1 MTPDTRLAARQ
12 PHAPATESQ
21 DTAPGY
27 AAAQAA
33 YDAAQQDTNMVQ
45 CLAPDGTVVREDLLP
60 DPETRLH
67 LYRQMRRAR
76 HFDERGWVLY
86 RQGRLG
92 VFPPFGGMEA
102 SQVGTAAALTKDD
115 WLFPTYRDT
124 GAALTLG
131 LPIARTLAYW
141 RTSPHGW
148 HMPAD
153 LKVLPFYIPIA
164 TQYPQAVGAA
174 LAEQRQGTRNVAM
187 AFIGDG
193 GSSEGDFHEALNFA
207 GALNAPCVFIL
218 QNNGWAISVP
228 TRHQTKA
235 TDLSRRADGY
245 GIPGVRVDGNDALAT
260 YHVTR
265 EAVERARSGGGPT
278 LIETVTYRVK
288 PHTVADDPSRY
299 RTDADNAGWDAK
311 DPVTRL
317 RTHLLA
323 AGLMT
328 EQSEAELL
336 ADIAAEFEAA
346 LAEAD
351 SYPEPTPA
359 EILDHV
365 FAEPTP
371 QLKKQRAEILAEHAA
386 QDSAHN
392 SAQNSKEQA

>member
-1 MTPDTRLAARQ
+1 MTTSDPTPRESADTD
-12 PHAPATESQ
+12 S
-21 DTAPGY
+21 
-27 AAAQAA
+27 A
-33 YDAAQQDTNMVQ
+33 YDAARTAYETAQAAEDMVQ
-45 CLAPDGTVVREDLLP
+45 IVAPDGTVARPELLP
-60 DPETRLH
+60 DTEVRLR
-67 LYRQMRRAR
+67 LYREMRRAR

-86 RQGRLG
+86 RQGRMG

-124 GAALTLG
+124 GATLTLG
-131 LPIARTLAYW
+131 LPIARAIAYW

-148 HMPAD
+148 HMPED

-164 TQYPQAVGAA
+164 TQYPHAVGAA
-174 LAEQRQGTRNVAM
+174 IAERRKGTRNIAM

-228 TRHQTKA
+228 TRHQTRA
-235 TDLSRRADGY
+235 TNLSRRAEGY
-245 GIPGVRVDGNDALAT
+245 GIPGVRVDGNDVLAT
-260 YHVTR
+260 HHVTR
-265 EAVERARSGGGPT
+265 EAVERARRGEGPT

-288 PHTVADDPSRY
+288 PHTTADDPGKY

-311 DPVTRL
+311 DPVLRL
-317 RTHLLA
+317 RTHLLSEGLLTEA
-323 AGLMT
+323 DEQAMLAGIT
-328 EQSEAELL
+328 
-336 ADIAAEFEAA
+336 AEFEAA

-351 SYPEPTPA
+351 SYPEPTP
-359 EILDHV
+359 EDILDHV

-371 QLKKQRAEILAEHAA
+371 QLRAQREQISAESG
-386 QDSAHN
+386 Q
-392 SAQNSKEQA
+392 

>member
-1 MTPDTRLAARQ
+1 MTRPTRKKPPKTATPDAAD
-12 PHAPATESQ
+12 A
-21 DTAPGY
+21 Y
-27 AAAQAA
+27 AASAAA
-33 YDAAQQDTNMVQ
+33 YDRADDLFQI
-45 CLAPDGTVVREDLLP
+45 LAPDGTVTRPDLLP
-60 DPETRLH
+60 APEQRLH

-76 HFDERGWVLY
+76 QFDERGWVLY

-102 SQVGTAAALTKDD
+102 SQVGTAAALTGDD

-148 HMPAD
+148 AMPEN

-164 TQYPQAVGAA
+164 TQYPHAVGAA
-174 LAEQRQGTRNVAM
+174 LAEKRKGTKNVAM

-228 TRHQTKA
+228 TRTQTKA
-235 TDLSRRADGY
+235 TNLSRRAEGY
-245 GIPGVRVDGNDALAT
+245 GIPGVRVDGNDVLAT
-260 YHVTR
+260 WHVTN
-265 EAVERARSGGGPT
+265 EAVQRARSGEGPT
-278 LIETVTYRVK
+278 LIETVTYRIK

-299 RTDADNAGWDAK
+299 RTEEDNAGWAEK
-311 DPVTRL
+311 DPVVRL
-317 RTHLLA
+317 QTHLLQEGILTGESDA
-323 AGLMT
+323 ALM
-328 EQSEAELL
+328 AEV
-336 ADIAAEFEAA
+336 AAEFEEA
-346 LAEAD
+346 LKEAD
-351 SYPEPTPA
+351 SYPDPTPA

-371 QLKKQRAEILAEHAA
+371 QLRKQREQILAEVGA
-386 QDSAHN
+386 
-392 SAQNSKEQA
+392 

>member
-1 MTPDTRLAARQ
+1 MRPDLMPDT
-12 PHAPATESQ
+12 
-21 DTAPGY
+21 
-27 AAAQAA
+27 
-33 YDAAQQDTNMVQ
+33 
-45 CLAPDGTVVREDLLP
+45 GTQLR
-60 DPETRLH
+60 

-102 SQVGTAAALTKDD
+102 SQVGTAAALSADD

-148 HMPAD
+148 AMPEN

-174 LAEQRQGTRNVAM
+174 LAEKRKGTRNVAM
-187 AFIGDG
+187 AYIGDG

-228 TRHQTKA
+228 TRSQTRA
-235 TDLSRRADGY
+235 TDLSRRAEGY
-245 GIPGVRVDGNDALAT
+245 GLPGVRVDGNDVLAT
-260 YHVTR
+260 WHVTAQ
-265 EAVERARSGGGPT
+265 AVERARNGEGPT

-299 RTDADNAGWDAK
+299 RTEEEGAPWREK

-317 RTHLLA
+317 RAHLLRTGVLNEEGEA
-323 AGLMT
+323 A
-328 EQSEAELL
+328 LL
-336 ADIAAEFEAA
+336 AEVAAEFEEA
-346 LAEAD
+346 LREAD
-351 SYPEPTPA
+351 TYPDPAPA

-371 QLKKQRAEILAEHAA
+371 QLRRQREELLAEVEA
-386 QDSAHN
+386 
-392 SAQNSKEQA
+392 

>member
-1 MTPDTRLAARQ
+1 MPRSRPTPIPAESADTDSAF
-12 PHAPATESQ
+12 
-21 DTAPGY
+21 
-27 AAAQAA
+27 QAA
-33 YDAAQQDTNMVQ
+33 KATYDAGQQAGNMLQ
-45 CLAPDGTVVREDLLP
+45 LIAPDGAVVRPELLP
-60 DPETRLH
+60 EPETRLH

-86 RQGRLG
+86 RQGRMG

-102 SQVGTAAALTKDD
+102 SQVGTAAALTADD

-131 LPIARTLAYW
+131 LPIARAIAYW

-148 HMPAD
+148 HMPEN

-174 LAEQRQGTRNVAM
+174 LAEQKQGTRNIAM

-228 TRHQTKA
+228 THSQTRA
-235 TDLSRRADGY
+235 TDLSRRAEGY

-299 RTDADNAGWDAK
+299 RTDADSAGWDAK
-311 DPVTRL
+311 DPVLRL
-317 RTHLLA
+317 RTHLLQG
-323 AGLMT
+323 GLMG
-328 EQSEAELL
+328 EADEAALL
-336 ADIAAEFEAA
+336 AEIAVEFEAA
-346 LAEAD
+346 LTEAD
-351 SYPEPTPA
+351 GYPDPRPE

-371 QLKKQRAEILAEHAA
+371 QLRQQREQILAEVEA
-386 QDSAHN
+386 
-392 SAQNSKEQA
+392 

>member
-1 MTPDTRLAARQ
+1 MTRPTRKKPPKTATPDAAD
-12 PHAPATESQ
+12 A
-21 DTAPGY
+21 Y
-27 AAAQAA
+27 AASAAA
-33 YDAAQQDTNMVQ
+33 YDRADDLFQI
-45 CLAPDGTVVREDLLP
+45 LAPDGTVTRPDLLP
-60 DPETRLH
+60 APEQRLH

-76 HFDERGWVLY
+76 QFDERGWVLY

-102 SQVGTAAALTKDD
+102 SQVGTAAALTGDD

-148 HMPAD
+148 AMPEN

-164 TQYPQAVGAA
+164 TQYPHAVGAA
-174 LAEQRQGTRNVAM
+174 LAEKRKGTKNVAM

-228 TRHQTKA
+228 TRTQTKA
-235 TDLSRRADGY
+235 TNLSRRAEGY
-245 GIPGVRVDGNDALAT
+245 GIPGVRVDGNDVLAT
-260 YHVTR
+260 WHVTN
-265 EAVERARSGGGPT
+265 EAVQRARRGEGPT
-278 LIETVTYRVK
+278 LIETVTYRIK

-299 RTDADNAGWDAK
+299 RTEEDNAGWAEK
-311 DPVTRL
+311 DPVVRL
-317 RTHLLA
+317 QTHLLQEGILTGESDA
-323 AGLMT
+323 ALM
-328 EQSEAELL
+328 AEV
-336 ADIAAEFEAA
+336 AAEFEEA
-346 LAEAD
+346 LKEAD
-351 SYPEPTPA
+351 SYPDPTPA

-371 QLKKQRAEILAEHAA
+371 QLRKQREQILAEVGA
-386 QDSAHN
+386 
-392 SAQNSKEQA
+392 

>member
-1 MTPDTRLAARQ
+1 MTRSTAQPKQTRAKPSKAKPQTEATPTDAAF
-12 PHAPATESQ
+12 
-21 DTAPGY
+21 D
-27 AAAQAA
+27 AAAAA
-33 YDAAQQDTNMVQ
+33 YEQAGDMFQLIT
-45 CLAPDGTVVREDLLP
+45 PDGTVTGAGELP
-60 DPETRLH
+60 DPETRLR
-67 LYRQMRRAR
+67 LYHQMRRAR

-102 SQVGTAAALTKDD
+102 SQVGTAAALSADD

-148 HMPAD
+148 AMPEN

-164 TQYPQAVGAA
+164 TQYPHAVGAA
-174 LAEQRQGTRNVAM
+174 LAEKRKGTKNVAM
-187 AFIGDG
+187 AYIGDG

-207 GALNAPCVFIL
+207 GALEAPCVFIL

-228 TRHQTKA
+228 TRTQTKA
-235 TDLSRRADGY
+235 TNLSRRAEGY
-245 GIPGVRVDGNDALAT
+245 GIPGVRVDGNDVLAT

-265 EAVERARSGGGPT
+265 EAVERARRGEGPT

-299 RTDADNAGWDAK
+299 RTDADNEGWDAK
-311 DPVTRL
+311 DPVLRL
-317 RTHLLA
+317 RTHLLNE
-323 AGLMT
+323 GIMT
-328 EQSEAELL
+328 EESEAALL
-336 ADIAAEFEAA
+336 KEVADEFEAA
-346 LAEAD
+346 LQEAD
-351 SYPEPTPA
+351 AYPDPEPA

-371 QLKKQRAEILAEHAA
+371 QLRRQREQILSEEKA
-386 QDSAHN
+386 
-392 SAQNSKEQA
+392 

>member
-1 MTPDTRLAARQ
+1 MTLSSDSLPQAGLSA
-12 PHAPATESQ
+12 E
-21 DTAPGY
+21 G
-27 AAAQAA
+27 AAASEAA
-33 YDAAQQDTNMVQ
+33 YDAGQAAGLFQI
-45 CLAPDGTVVREDLLP
+45 LAPDGEVVRPDLMP
-60 DPETRLH
+60 DADTQLRLYH
-67 LYRQMRRAR
+67 QMRRAR

-102 SQVGTAAALTKDD
+102 SQVGTAAALTADD

-148 HMPAD
+148 AMPEN

-174 LAEQRQGTRNVAM
+174 LAEKRKGTRNVAL
-187 AFIGDG
+187 AYIGDG

-207 GALNAPCVFIL
+207 GALDAPCVFIL

-228 TRHQTKA
+228 TRSQTRA
-235 TDLSRRADGY
+235 VDLSRRAEGY
-245 GIPGVRVDGNDALAT
+245 GLPGVRVDGNDVLAT
-260 YHVTR
+260 WHVTAQ
-265 EAVERARSGGGPT
+265 AVERARNGGGPT

-299 RTDADNAGWDAK
+299 RTEEEGAPWREK

-317 RTHLLA
+317 RAHLLRTGVLNEESDA
-323 AGLMT
+323 A
-328 EQSEAELL
+328 LL
-336 ADIAAEFEAA
+336 AEVAAEFEAA
-346 LAEAD
+346 LQEAD
-351 SYPEPTPA
+351 TYPDPTPA

-371 QLKKQRAEILAEHAA
+371 QLRRQREELLAEVEA
-386 QDSAHN
+386 
-392 SAQNSKEQA
+392 

>member
-1 MTPDTRLAARQ
+1 MPRKSPPTA
-12 PHAPATESQ
+12 APAPEAREQ
-21 DTAPGY
+21 PA
-27 AAAQAA
+27 ALQAAQNAYQEAA
-33 YDAAQQDTNMVQ
+33 TNGDLFQ
-45 CLAPDGTVVREDLLP
+45 ILAPDGTVVRPDLMP
-60 DPETRLH
+60 DAETQLRLYH
-67 LYRQMRRAR
+67 QMRRAR
-76 HFDERGWVLY
+76 QFDERGWVLY

-102 SQVGTAAALTKDD
+102 SQCGTAAALTKDD

-131 LPIARTLAYW
+131 LPIARTIAYW

-148 HMPAD
+148 QMPED

-174 LAEQRQGTRNVAM
+174 LAEKHKGTQNVAM

-207 GALNAPCVFIL
+207 GALNAPCIFIL

-228 TRHQTKA
+228 TATQTRA
-235 TDLSRRADGY
+235 TNLSRRAEGY
-245 GIPGVRVDGNDALAT
+245 GIPGVRVDGNDVLAT
-260 YHVTR
+260 WYVTDQ
-265 EAVERARSGGGPT
+265 AVQRARRGEGPT

-288 PHTVADDPSRY
+288 AHTVADDPSRY
-299 RTDADNAGWDAK
+299 RTEQETQQWLDK

-317 RTHLLA
+317 ERWLLQEGLLTEESHA
-323 AGLMT
+323 ALLK
-328 EQSEAELL
+328 SVAE
-336 ADIAAEFEAA
+336 EFEAA
-346 LAEAD
+346 LSEAD
-351 SYPEPTPA
+351 SYPDPTPA

-371 QLKKQRAEILAEHAA
+371 QLLRQRAELLE
-386 QDSAHN
+386 
-392 SAQNSKEQA
+392 EQA

>member
-1 MTPDTRLAARQ
+1 MTPTPSTPQESADTDRAHHAART
-12 PHAPATESQ
+12 AY
-21 DTAPGY
+21 DT
-27 AAAQAA
+27 AQAA
-33 YDAAQQDTNMVQ
+33 EDLFQIV
-45 CLAPDGTVVREDLLP
+45 APDGTVTRPDLLP
-60 DPETRLH
+60 DAEIRVQ
-67 LYRQMRRAR
+67 LYRHMRRAR

-86 RQGRLG
+86 RQGRMG

-131 LPIARTLAYW
+131 LPIARAIAYW

-148 HMPAD
+148 HMPDD

-228 TRHQTKA
+228 TRAQTRA
-235 TDLSRRADGY
+235 TNLSRRADGY

-260 YHVTR
+260 YHVTQ

-299 RTDADNAGWDAK
+299 RTDADTAGWDAK
-311 DPVTRL
+311 DPVLRL
-317 RTHLLA
+317 RTHLLS
-323 AGLMT
+323 AGVLT
-328 EQSEAELL
+328 EADEQAML
-336 ADIAAEFEAA
+336 ADIAAEFETA

-351 SYPEPTPA
+351 GYPEPTPA

-371 QLKKQRAEILAEHAA
+371 QLRRQREQIAAEAA
-386 QDSAHN
+386 Q
-392 SAQNSKEQA
+392 

>member
-1 MTPDTRLAARQ
+1 MPRSKPKPSAGDELTPRESNETEAGFAA
-12 PHAPATESQ
+12 
-21 DTAPGY
+21 
-27 AAAQAA
+27 AA
-33 YDAAQQDTNMVQ
+33 YDAAQRSELVQ
-45 CLAPDGTVVREDLLP
+45 CLAPDGSVVNADLLP
-60 DPETRLH
+60 DPETRLV

-102 SQVGTAAALTKDD
+102 SQVGTAAALTPND

-148 HMPAD
+148 AMPEN

-164 TQYPQAVGAA
+164 TQYPHAVGAA
-174 LAEQRQGTRNVAM
+174 LAERRKGTKNVAM

-228 TRHQTKA
+228 TRTQTRA
-235 TDLSRRADGY
+235 TNLSRRAEGY
-245 GIPGVRVDGNDALAT
+245 GIPGVRVDGNDVLAT
-260 YHVTR
+260 YFVTQQ
-265 EAVERARSGGGPT
+265 AVQRARSGEGPT

-288 PHTVADDPSRY
+288 PHTVADDPTRY

-311 DPVTRL
+311 DPVIRL
-317 RTHLLA
+317 RTHLL
-323 AGLMT
+323 T
-328 EQSEAELL
+328 EGILTEESDAQLL
-336 ADIAAEFEAA
+336 TEVASEFEAA
-346 LAEAD
+346 LKEAD
-351 SYPEPTPA
+351 SYPDPTPA

-371 QLKKQRAEILAEHAA
+371 QLRRQREQLLAEVEA
-386 QDSAHN
+386 
-392 SAQNSKEQA
+392 

>member
-1 MTPDTRLAARQ
+1 
-12 PHAPATESQ
+12 
-21 DTAPGY
+21 
-27 AAAQAA
+27 
-33 YDAAQQDTNMVQ
+33 
-45 CLAPDGTVVREDLLP
+45 
-60 DPETRLH
+60 
-67 LYRQMRRAR
+67 
-76 HFDERGWVLY
+76 
-86 RQGRLG
+86 
-92 VFPPFGGMEA
+92 MEA

-131 LPIARTLAYW
+131 LPIARALAYW

-148 HMPAD
+148 HMPDD

-174 LAEQRQGTRNVAM
+174 LAERRKGTRNVAM

-207 GALNAPCVFIL
+207 GALGAPCVFIL

-228 TRHQTKA
+228 TRSQTKA
-235 TDLSRRADGY
+235 TNLSRRAEGY
-245 GIPGVRVDGNDALAT
+245 GIPGVRVDGNDVLAT
-260 YHVTR
+260 HHVTR

-288 PHTVADDPSRY
+288 PHTTADDPGKY
-299 RTDADNAGWDAK
+299 RTDADNAGWDAR
-311 DPVTRL
+311 DPVLRL
-317 RTHLLA
+317 QTHLLGEGLISA
-323 AGLMT
+323 AD
-328 EQSEAELL
+328 EQAMLAE
-336 ADIAAEFEAA
+336 IAAEFDTA

-351 SYPEPTPA
+351 RYPDPTPE

-371 QLKKQRAEILAEHAA
+371 QLRTQR
-386 QDSAHN
+386 
-392 SAQNSKEQA
+392 EQITLEAGQ

>member
-1 MTPDTRLAARQ
+1 MTSPKS
-12 PHAPATESQ
+12 APAQPEAS

-27 AAAQAA
+27 QAAQAA
-33 YDAAQQDTNMVQ
+33 YDAAQHDTHMVQ
-45 CLAPDGTVVREDLLP
+45 IVAPDGRVVRPDLLP
-60 DPETRLH
+60 APEVRLE

-174 LAEQRQGTRNVAM
+174 LAERRKGTRNVAM

-228 TRHQTKA
+228 TRTQTRA
-235 TDLSRRADGY
+235 TDLSRRAEGY

-260 YHVTR
+260 YHVTAQ
-265 EAVERARSGGGPT
+265 AVARARNGEGPT

-299 RTDADNAGWDAK
+299 RSEAELEGWDAK
-311 DPVTRL
+311 DPVLRL

-323 AGLMT
+323 EGLMT
-328 EQSEAELL
+328 EASEAELL
-336 ADIAAEFEAA
+336 AEVAAEFEAA
-346 LAEAD
+346 LQEAD
-351 SYPEPTPA
+351 SYPDPTPA

-371 QLKKQRAEILAEHAA
+371 QLKKQREQILAE
-386 QDSAHN
+386 
-392 SAQNSKEQA
+392 EQQ

>member
-1 MTPDTRLAARQ
+1 MTQSSSSIPRESDSTDAAYHAARE
-12 PHAPATESQ
+12 AYE
-21 DTAPGY
+21 
-27 AAAQAA
+27 AAQAA
-33 YDAAQQDTNMVQ
+33 EDMFQIV
-45 CLAPDGTVVREDLLP
+45 APDGAVTRPDALP
-60 DPETRLH
+60 DAATRLD
-67 LYRQMRRAR
+67 LYRQMRRVR

-102 SQVGTAAALTKDD
+102 SQVGTAAALTRAD

-131 LPIARTLAYW
+131 LPIARAIAYW

-148 HMPAD
+148 HMPDD

-174 LAEQRQGTRNVAM
+174 LAERRRGTRNVAM

-207 GALNAPCVFIL
+207 GALDAPCVFIL

-228 TRHQTKA
+228 TRHQTRA
-235 TDLSRRADGY
+235 TNLSRRADGY
-245 GIPGVRVDGNDALAT
+245 GIPGVRVDGNDVLAT
-260 YHVTR
+260 HHVTR
-265 EAVERARSGGGPT
+265 QAVERARRGEGPT

-288 PHTVADDPSRY
+288 PHTTADDPGKY
-299 RTDADNAGWDAK
+299 RTDADNAGWDAR
-311 DPVTRL
+311 DPVLRL

-323 AGLMT
+323 EGLLT
-328 EQSEAELL
+328 ETAEAAMLEG
-336 ADIAAEFEAA
+336 IAAEFEAA
-346 LAEAD
+346 LTEAD
-351 SYPEPTPA
+351 GYPDPA
-359 EILDHV
+359 PEEILDHV

-371 QLKKQRAEILAEHAA
+371 QLRKQREQISLEAA
-386 QDSAHN
+386 Q
-392 SAQNSKEQA
+392 

>member
-1 MTPDTRLAARQ
+1 MTPDPTQAARQ
-12 PHAPATESQ
+12 PHAPVAESQ

-33 YDAAQQDTNMVQ
+33 YDAAQQDTTMVQ
-45 CLAPDGTVVREDLLP
+45 VLAPDGSVVREDLLP
-60 DPETRLH
+60 DPETRLE

-102 SQVGTAAALTKDD
+102 SQVGTAAALTKND

-148 HMPAD
+148 AMPEN

-164 TQYPQAVGAA
+164 TQYPHAVGAA
-174 LAEQRQGTRNVAM
+174 LAEARKGTKNVAM

-228 TRHQTKA
+228 TTTQTKA
-235 TDLSRRADGY
+235 TNLSKRAEGY
-245 GIPGVRVDGNDALAT
+245 GIPGVRVDGNDVLAT
-260 YHVTR
+260 WHVTN
-265 EAVERARSGGGPT
+265 EAVQRARQGGGPT

-299 RTDADNAGWDAK
+299 RTEEETAKWTEK
-311 DPVTRL
+311 DPVVRL
-317 RTHLLA
+317 QQHLLKEGILTEEQDA
-323 AGLMT
+323 A
-328 EQSEAELL
+328 LL
-336 ADIAAEFEAA
+336 AEVAAEFEEA
-346 LAEAD
+346 LKEAD
-351 SYPEPTPA
+351 AYPDPTPA

-371 QLKKQRAEILAEHAA
+371 NLVKQRAQILAEVDA
-386 QDSAHN
+386 
-392 SAQNSKEQA
+392 

>member
-1 MTPDTRLAARQ
+1 MTPDAKPAAPQ
-12 PHAPATESQ
+12 PHAPAESQ

-45 CLAPDGTVVREDLLP
+45 CLAPDGSVVREDLLP
-60 DPETRLH
+60 DPETRLE

-102 SQVGTAAALTKDD
+102 SQVGTAAALTKND

-174 LAEQRQGTRNVAM
+174 LAERRQGTRNVAM

-228 TRHQTKA
+228 TRAQTRA

-265 EAVERARSGGGPT
+265 EAVDRARNGGGPT

-299 RTDADNAGWDAK
+299 RSEADTAGWDAK

-317 RTHLLA
+317 RTHLLT
-323 AGLMT
+323 AGLLT
-328 EQSEAELL
+328 EDSEAALL
-336 ADIAAEFEAA
+336 AEIAAEFEAA

-386 QDSAHN
+386 PNQ
-392 SAQNSKEQA
+392 KEQA

>member
-1 MTPDTRLAARQ
+1 MTISSDSLPQAGLS
-12 PHAPATESQ
+12 PE
-21 DTAPGY
+21 G
-27 AAAQAA
+27 AAASEAA
-33 YDAAQQDTNMVQ
+33 YDAGQAAGLFQI
-45 CLAPDGTVVREDLLP
+45 LAPDGEVVRPDLMPGADTQL
-60 DPETRLH
+60 R

-102 SQVGTAAALTKDD
+102 SQVGTAAALSADD

-148 HMPAD
+148 AMPEN

-174 LAEQRQGTRNVAM
+174 LAEKRKGTRNVAM
-187 AFIGDG
+187 AYIGDG

-228 TRHQTKA
+228 TRSQTRA
-235 TDLSRRADGY
+235 TDLSRRAEGY
-245 GIPGVRVDGNDALAT
+245 GLPGVRVDGNDVLAT
-260 YHVTR
+260 WHVTAQ
-265 EAVERARSGGGPT
+265 AVERARNGGGPT

-299 RTDADNAGWDAK
+299 RTEEEGAPWREK

-317 RTHLLA
+317 RAHLLRTGVLNEEGEA
-323 AGLMT
+323 A
-328 EQSEAELL
+328 LL
-336 ADIAAEFEAA
+336 AEVAAEFEEA
-346 LAEAD
+346 LREAD
-351 SYPEPTPA
+351 TYPDPAPA

-371 QLKKQRAEILAEHAA
+371 QLRRQREELLAEVEA
-386 QDSAHN
+386 
-392 SAQNSKEQA
+392 

>member
-1 MTPDTRLAARQ
+1 MTRSTAQPKQTRAKPSKAKPQTEATPTDAAF
-12 PHAPATESQ
+12 
-21 DTAPGY
+21 D
-27 AAAQAA
+27 AAAAA
-33 YDAAQQDTNMVQ
+33 YEQAGDMFQLIT
-45 CLAPDGTVVREDLLP
+45 PDGTITGAGELP
-60 DPETRLH
+60 DPETRLR
-67 LYRQMRRAR
+67 LYHQMRRAR

-102 SQVGTAAALTKDD
+102 SQVGTAAALSADD

-148 HMPAD
+148 AMPEN

-164 TQYPQAVGAA
+164 TQYPHAVGAA
-174 LAEQRQGTRNVAM
+174 LAEKRKGTKNVAM
-187 AFIGDG
+187 AYIGDG

-207 GALNAPCVFIL
+207 GALEAPCVFIL

-228 TRHQTKA
+228 TRTQTKA
-235 TDLSRRADGY
+235 TNLSRRAEGY
-245 GIPGVRVDGNDALAT
+245 GIPGVRVDGNDVLAT

-265 EAVERARSGGGPT
+265 EAVERARRGEGPT

-299 RTDADNAGWDAK
+299 RTDADNEGWDAK
-311 DPVTRL
+311 DPVLRL
-317 RTHLLA
+317 RTHLLSE
-323 AGLMT
+323 GIMT
-328 EQSEAELL
+328 EESEAALL
-336 ADIAAEFEAA
+336 KEVADEFEAA
-346 LAEAD
+346 LQEAD
-351 SYPEPTPA
+351 AYPDPEPA

-371 QLKKQRAEILAEHAA
+371 QLRRQREQILSEEKA
-386 QDSAHN
+386 
-392 SAQNSKEQA
+392 

>member
-1 MTPDTRLAARQ
+1 MTLSSDSLPQAGFSA
-12 PHAPATESQ
+12 E
-21 DTAPGY
+21 G
-27 AAAQAA
+27 AAASEAA
-33 YDAAQQDTNMVQ
+33 YDAGQAAGLFQI
-45 CLAPDGTVVREDLLP
+45 LAPDGEVVRPDLMP
-60 DPETRLH
+60 DADTQLRLYH
-67 LYRQMRRAR
+67 QMRRAR

-102 SQVGTAAALTKDD
+102 SQVGTAAALSADD

-148 HMPAD
+148 AMPEN

-174 LAEQRQGTRNVAM
+174 LAEKRKGTRNVAM
-187 AFIGDG
+187 AYIGDG

-228 TRHQTKA
+228 TRSQTRA
-235 TDLSRRADGY
+235 TDLSRRAEGY
-245 GIPGVRVDGNDALAT
+245 GLPGVRVDGNDVLAT
-260 YHVTR
+260 WHVTAQ
-265 EAVERARSGGGPT
+265 AVERARNGGGPT

-299 RTDADNAGWDAK
+299 RTEEEGAPWREK

-317 RTHLLA
+317 RAHLLRTGVLNEESDA
-323 AGLMT
+323 A
-328 EQSEAELL
+328 LL
-336 ADIAAEFEAA
+336 AEVAAEFEAA
-346 LAEAD
+346 LREAD
-351 SYPEPTPA
+351 TYPDPAPA

-371 QLKKQRAEILAEHAA
+371 QLRRQREELLAEVEA
-386 QDSAHN
+386 
-392 SAQNSKEQA
+392 

>member
-1 MTPDTRLAARQ
+1 MRPDLMPDADTQLRLY
-12 PHAPATESQ
+12 H
-21 DTAPGY
+21 
-27 AAAQAA
+27 
-33 YDAAQQDTNMVQ
+33 
-45 CLAPDGTVVREDLLP
+45 
-60 DPETRLH
+60 
-67 LYRQMRRAR
+67 QMRRAR

-102 SQVGTAAALTKDD
+102 SQVGTAAALTADD

-148 HMPAD
+148 AMPEN

-174 LAEQRQGTRNVAM
+174 LAEKRKGTRNVAL
-187 AFIGDG
+187 AYIGDG

-207 GALNAPCVFIL
+207 GALDAPCVFIL

-228 TRHQTKA
+228 TRSQTRA
-235 TDLSRRADGY
+235 VDLSRRAAGY
-245 GIPGVRVDGNDALAT
+245 GLPGVRVDGNDVLAT
-260 YHVTR
+260 WHVTAQ
-265 EAVERARSGGGPT
+265 AVERARNGGGPT

-299 RTDADNAGWDAK
+299 RTEEESAPWREK

-317 RTHLLA
+317 RAHLLRTGVLNEESDA
-323 AGLMT
+323 A
-328 EQSEAELL
+328 LL
-336 ADIAAEFEAA
+336 AEVAAEFEAA
-346 LAEAD
+346 LQEAD
-351 SYPEPTPA
+351 TYPDPTPA

-371 QLKKQRAEILAEHAA
+371 QLRRQREELLAEVEA
-386 QDSAHN
+386 
-392 SAQNSKEQA
+392 

>member
-1 MTPDTRLAARQ
+1 
-12 PHAPATESQ
+12 
-21 DTAPGY
+21 
-27 AAAQAA
+27 
-33 YDAAQQDTNMVQ
+33 MVQ
-45 CLAPDGTVVREDLLP
+45 IVAPDGTVTQPELLP
-60 DPETRLH
+60 DIETRLG

-92 VFPPFGGMEA
+92 VFPPYGGMEA
-102 SQVGTAAALTKDD
+102 SQVGTAAALTRAD

-131 LPIARTLAYW
+131 LPIARAIAYW

-148 HMPAD
+148 HMPDD

-174 LAEQRQGTRNVAM
+174 LAERRLGTRNIAM
-187 AFIGDG
+187 AYIGDG

-235 TDLSRRADGY
+235 TNLSRRADGY

-288 PHTVADDPSRY
+288 PHTTADDPTRY
-299 RTDADNAGWDAK
+299 RTDADNAGWDAR
-311 DPVTRL
+311 DPVLRL
-317 RTHLLA
+317 RTHLFSE
-323 AGLMT
+323 GLLT
-328 EQSEAELL
+328 DADETALL

-351 SYPEPTPA
+351 GYPEPTPE

-371 QLKKQRAEILAEHAA
+371 QLRRQREQITAEQRALEARP
-386 QDSAHN
+386 
-392 SAQNSKEQA
+392 

>member
-1 MTPDTRLAARQ
+1 MTRSTAQPKQTRAKPSKAKPQTEATPTDAAF
-12 PHAPATESQ
+12 
-21 DTAPGY
+21 D
-27 AAAQAA
+27 AAAAA
-33 YDAAQQDTNMVQ
+33 YEQAGDMFQLIT
-45 CLAPDGTVVREDLLP
+45 PDGTVTGAGELP
-60 DPETRLH
+60 DPETRLR
-67 LYRQMRRAR
+67 LYHQMRRAR

-102 SQVGTAAALTKDD
+102 SQVGTAAALSADD

-148 HMPAD
+148 AMPEN

-164 TQYPQAVGAA
+164 TQYPHAVGAA
-174 LAEQRQGTRNVAM
+174 LAEKRKGTKNVAM
-187 AFIGDG
+187 AYIGDG

-207 GALNAPCVFIL
+207 GALEAPCVFIL

-228 TRHQTKA
+228 TRTQTKA
-235 TDLSRRADGY
+235 TNLSRRAEGY
-245 GIPGVRVDGNDALAT
+245 GIPGVRVDGNDVLAT

-265 EAVERARSGGGPT
+265 EAVERARRGEGPT

-299 RTDADNAGWDAK
+299 RTDADNEGWDAK
-311 DPVTRL
+311 DPVLRL
-317 RTHLLA
+317 RTHLLSE
-323 AGLMT
+323 GIMT
-328 EQSEAELL
+328 EESEAALL
-336 ADIAAEFEAA
+336 KEVADEFEAA
-346 LAEAD
+346 LQEAD
-351 SYPEPTPA
+351 AYPDPEPA

-371 QLKKQRAEILAEHAA
+371 QLRRQREQILSEEKA
-386 QDSAHN
+386 
-392 SAQNSKEQA
+392 

>member
-1 MTPDTRLAARQ
+1 MTRKSRAEKSSRNAVHNRESTERPAA
-12 PHAPATESQ
+12 
-21 DTAPGY
+21 Y
-27 AAAQAA
+27 QAA
-33 YDAAQQDTNMVQ
+33 EAAYTQAEASGDLFQI
-45 CLAPDGTVVREDLLP
+45 LAPDGTVVRPDLLP
-60 DPETRLH
+60 SAETRLH

-76 HFDERGWVLY
+76 QFDERGWVLY

-102 SQVGTAAALTKDD
+102 SQCGTAAALSKND

-148 HMPAD
+148 AMPAD

-174 LAEQRQGTRNVAM
+174 LAEKRKGTRNVAM

-207 GALNAPCVFIL
+207 GALNAPCIFIL

-228 TRHQTKA
+228 TATQTKA
-235 TDLSRRADGY
+235 TNLSKRADGY
-245 GIPGVRVDGNDALAT
+245 GIPGVRVDGNDVLAT
-260 YHVTR
+260 WHVTNQ
-265 EAVERARSGGGPT
+265 AVERARQGEGPT

-288 PHTVADDPSRY
+288 AHTVADDPSRY
-299 RTDADNAGWDAK
+299 RTEDEAKKWLEK

-317 RTHLLA
+317 EQHLLA
-323 AGLMT
+323 EGLLT
-328 EQSEAELL
+328 EESHAALLKEVAE
-336 ADIAAEFEAA
+336 EFEAA
-346 LAEAD
+346 LVEAD
-351 SYPEPTPA
+351 AYPDPTPA

-371 QLKKQRAEILAEHAA
+371 QLLRQRAELLE
-386 QDSAHN
+386 
-392 SAQNSKEQA
+392 EQA

>member
-1 MTPDTRLAARQ
+1 MTRKSRAEKSSRNAVHNRESTEMPAA
-12 PHAPATESQ
+12 
-21 DTAPGY
+21 Y
-27 AAAQAA
+27 QAA
-33 YDAAQQDTNMVQ
+33 EAAYTQAEASGDLFQI
-45 CLAPDGTVVREDLLP
+45 LAPDGTVVRPDLLP
-60 DPETRLH
+60 SAETRLH

-76 HFDERGWVLY
+76 QFDERGWVLY

-102 SQVGTAAALTKDD
+102 SQCGTAAALTKND

-148 HMPAD
+148 AMPAD

-174 LAEQRQGTRNVAM
+174 LAEKRKGTRNVAM

-207 GALNAPCVFIL
+207 GALNAPCIFIL

-228 TRHQTKA
+228 TATQTKA
-235 TDLSRRADGY
+235 TNLSKRADGY
-245 GIPGVRVDGNDALAT
+245 GIPGVRVDGNDVLAT
-260 YHVTR
+260 WHVTNQ
-265 EAVERARSGGGPT
+265 AVERARQGEGPT

-288 PHTVADDPSRY
+288 AHTVADDPSRY
-299 RTDADNAGWDAK
+299 RTEDEAKKWLEK

-317 RTHLLA
+317 EQHLLA
-323 AGLMT
+323 EGLLT
-328 EQSEAELL
+328 EESHAALLKEVAE
-336 ADIAAEFEAA
+336 EFEAA
-346 LAEAD
+346 LVEAD
-351 SYPEPTPA
+351 AYPDPTPA

-365 FAEPTP
+365 FAAPTP
-371 QLKKQRAEILAEHAA
+371 QLLRQRAELLE
-386 QDSAHN
+386 
-392 SAQNSKEQA
+392 EQA

>member
-1 MTPDTRLAARQ
+1 MTRPTRKKPPKTATPDAAD
-12 PHAPATESQ
+12 A
-21 DTAPGY
+21 Y
-27 AAAQAA
+27 AASAAA
-33 YDAAQQDTNMVQ
+33 YDRADDLFQI
-45 CLAPDGTVVREDLLP
+45 LAPDGTVTRPDLLP
-60 DPETRLH
+60 APEQRLH

-76 HFDERGWVLY
+76 QFDERGWVLY

-102 SQVGTAAALTKDD
+102 SQVGTAAALTGDD

-148 HMPAD
+148 AMPEN

-164 TQYPQAVGAA
+164 TQYPHAVGAA
-174 LAEQRQGTRNVAM
+174 LAEKRKGTKNVAM

-228 TRHQTKA
+228 TRTQTKA
-235 TDLSRRADGY
+235 TNLSRRAEGY
-245 GIPGVRVDGNDALAT
+245 GIPGVRVDGNDVLAT
-260 YHVTR
+260 WHVTN
-265 EAVERARSGGGPT
+265 EAVQRARSGEGPT
-278 LIETVTYRVK
+278 LIETVTYRIK

-299 RTDADNAGWDAK
+299 RTEEDNAGWAEK
-311 DPVTRL
+311 DPVVRL
-317 RTHLLA
+317 QTHLLKEGILTGESDA
-323 AGLMT
+323 ALM
-328 EQSEAELL
+328 AEV
-336 ADIAAEFEAA
+336 AAEFEEA
-346 LAEAD
+346 LKEAD
-351 SYPEPTPA
+351 SYPDPTPA

-371 QLKKQRAEILAEHAA
+371 QLRKQREQILAEVGA
-386 QDSAHN
+386 
-392 SAQNSKEQA
+392 

>member
-1 MTPDTRLAARQ
+1 MTPDAKLAAPQ
-12 PHAPATESQ
+12 PHAPAESQ

-33 YDAAQQDTNMVQ
+33 YDAAQQDTTMVQ
-45 CLAPDGTVVREDLLP
+45 CLAPDGSVVREDLLP
-60 DPETRLH
+60 EPEIRLE

-102 SQVGTAAALTKDD
+102 SQVGTAAALTKND

-174 LAEQRQGTRNVAM
+174 LAERRQGTRNVAM

-228 TRHQTKA
+228 TRTQTRA

-265 EAVERARSGGGPT
+265 EAVERARNGGGPT

-299 RTDADNAGWDAK
+299 RSEADTAGWDAK

-317 RTHLLA
+317 RTHLLN

-328 EQSEAELL
+328 EASEAALL
-336 ADIAAEFEAA
+336 AEIAAEFEAA

-371 QLKKQRAEILAEHAA
+371 QLKKQRAEILAEHA

-392 SAQNSKEQA
+392 SKEQA

>member
-1 MTPDTRLAARQ
+1 MTRTNTKTQ
-12 PHAPATESQ
+12 K
-21 DTAPGY
+21 TAPRESTETDAGF
-27 AAAQAA
+27 AASAAA
-33 YDAAQQDTNMVQ
+33 YDQAQDMVQ
-45 CLAPDGTVVREDLLP
+45 CLAPDGSVINPGLLP
-60 DPETRLH
+60 DNDTQWR

-102 SQVGTAAALTKDD
+102 SQVGTAAALTPHD

-131 LPIARTLAYW
+131 LPIARAIAYW

-148 HMPAD
+148 HMPD
-153 LKVLPFYIPIA
+153 NLKVLPFYIPIA

-174 LAEQRQGTRNVAM
+174 LAEKRQGTRNVAM

-207 GALNAPCVFIL
+207 GALTAPCIFIL

-228 TRHQTKA
+228 TRTQTRA
-235 TDLSRRADGY
+235 TNLSRRADGY
-245 GIPGVRVDGNDALAT
+245 GIPGVRVDGNDVLAT
-260 YHVTR
+260 YQVTQQ
-265 EAVERARSGGGPT
+265 AVERARRGEGPT

-299 RTDADNAGWDAK
+299 RTEADTAGWDAK
-311 DPVTRL
+311 DPIVRL
-317 RTHLLA
+317 RIHLLNQ
-323 AGLMT
+323 GILT
-328 EQSEAELL
+328 EETEKAMLDEV
-336 ADIAAEFEAA
+336 AAEFEAA
-346 LAEAD
+346 LKEAD
-351 SYPEPTPA
+351 AYPDPTPA

-371 QLKKQRAEILAEHAA
+371 QLQRQRAEIMAEV
-386 QDSAHN
+386 QG
-392 SAQNSKEQA
+392 

>member
-1 MTPDTRLAARQ
+1 MTISSDSLPQAGLS
-12 PHAPATESQ
+12 PE
-21 DTAPGY
+21 G
-27 AAAQAA
+27 AAASEAA
-33 YDAAQQDTNMVQ
+33 YDAGQAAGLFQI
-45 CLAPDGTVVREDLLP
+45 LAPDGEVVRPDLMP
-60 DPETRLH
+60 DTGTQLR

-102 SQVGTAAALTKDD
+102 SQVGTAAALSADD

-148 HMPAD
+148 AMPEN

-174 LAEQRQGTRNVAM
+174 LAEKRKGTRNVAM
-187 AFIGDG
+187 AYIGDG

-228 TRHQTKA
+228 TRSQTRA
-235 TDLSRRADGY
+235 TDLSRRAEGY
-245 GIPGVRVDGNDALAT
+245 GLPGVRVDGNDVLAT
-260 YHVTR
+260 WHVTAQ
-265 EAVERARSGGGPT
+265 AVERARNGEGPT

-299 RTDADNAGWDAK
+299 RTEEEGAPWREK

-317 RTHLLA
+317 RAHLLRTGVLNEEGEA
-323 AGLMT
+323 A
-328 EQSEAELL
+328 LL
-336 ADIAAEFEAA
+336 AEVAAEFEEA
-346 LAEAD
+346 LREAD
-351 SYPEPTPA
+351 TYPDPAPA

-371 QLKKQRAEILAEHAA
+371 QLRRQREELLAEVEA
-386 QDSAHN
+386 
-392 SAQNSKEQA
+392 